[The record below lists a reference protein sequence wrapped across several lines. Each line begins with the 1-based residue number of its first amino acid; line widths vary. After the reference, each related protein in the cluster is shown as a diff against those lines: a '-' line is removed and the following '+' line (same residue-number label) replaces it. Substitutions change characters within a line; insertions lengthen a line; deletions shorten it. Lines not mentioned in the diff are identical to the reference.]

1 MPEAAGIYYT
11 VYEGGEIDLP
21 PVILIHGA
29 GGSHV
34 SWPAEMRRLAG
45 QQVFALDLPGHG
57 KSRGFAQQSIPAYA
71 DLIHNFLTEL
81 GLTEAVLV
89 GHSMGGAIALTLAL
103 KYPRQVA
110 GLGLLASGAFL
121 GVETGFLDELGNPLT
136 VPSGLQRLQNR
147 IFSPST
153 SAAVIDTAMRSLRE
167 LRPSLLLA
175 DWLACAAF
183 DLREMVDQVHAP
195 AWIAYGSDDRLI
207 PISYSHFL
215 AAHLPVV
222 KLQVV
227 PAAGHMLMVE
237 QPRLLTQGL
246 CDFLTLQLPVIQSYR
261 WDLHRMV
268 QPAEKR

>member
-11 VYEGGEIDLP
+11 LYEGGNIDLP
-21 PVILIHGA
+21 PVVLIHGA
-29 GGSHV
+29 GGSYL
-34 SWPAEMRRLAG
+34 SWPAEMRRLNG
-45 QQVFALDLPGHG
+45 QQVLALDLPGHG

-71 DLIHNFLTEL
+71 DLIHNFLAEL
-81 GLTEAVLV
+81 GLSEAVLV

-121 GVETGFLDELGNPLT
+121 GIESSLIEELGNPT
-136 VPSGLQRLQNR
+136 TISSGLLRLQKR

-153 SAAVIDTAMRSLRE
+153 SPALIDAAMRPLRE

-183 DLREMVDQVHAP
+183 DLREMVDQIHAP
-195 AWIAYGSDDRLI
+195 AWIACGSDDSLT
-207 PISYSHFL
+207 PLAYSHFL
-215 AAHLPVV
+215 AAHLPVA

-227 PAAGHMLMVE
+227 PAAGHMLIAE
-237 QPRLLTQGL
+237 QPRLVTQGF
-246 CDFLTLQLPVIQSYR
+246 CDFLTLQLPIIQSYR
-261 WDLHRMV
+261 WDLHRLYQSV
-268 QPAEKR
+268 EKK